1 MKSES
6 IPGWTPIN
14 FSTIAMHLF
23 SILHVI
29 GTLLVVTGGSMTLP
43 VACSLIYGENDFW
56 ALLISEGVI
65 LAMGAP
71 LWWSFRKYH
80 ELGIK
85 DGIFIATFGWILVSA
100 LSGMPFMIH
109 GAIPSFA
116 DAFFEMMSGYTTSG
130 ATILPDIESM
140 PHGLLFWRSE
150 THLLG
155 GMGFLTLTVIFLPH
169 GMGGLRIFR
178 AESSPG
184 QVITKEKFHARNR
197 DTMVR
202 LWIIYMVLN
211 IAEILL
217 LVFGGMPL
225 FDATCHAFGTVST
238 SGYSPW
244 NASIGH
250 YNNAYFDWVIIVFMF
265 LGGMTFVLFYQM
277 LKGDWR
283 SLRINTE
290 FRWYVGFMLFFCA
303 AVSWILWR
311 ENTYGLADAIRYGTF
326 QVTSL
331 LTTTGFTTADYEQ
344 WPQASQMF
352 LYAVCFIGA
361 CAGSTTSGIKV
372 VHYVVICKFGV
383 AAIKKIFFQPMSVI
397 SVRLNQRPVADA
409 IIHLSVCYFIV
420 NIFMVLAGG
429 CFMVLTDDM
438 DYVTAMSSVIATL
451 MNIGPGFGAVGPSE
465 NYAFI
470 SDAGKWFLSWNMLV
484 GRLEMFSALV
494 VFYPSF
500 WKR

>member
-1 MKSES
+1 
-6 IPGWTPIN
+6 
-14 FSTIAMHLF
+14 MHLF
-23 SILHVI
+23 PILHVF
-29 GTLLVVTGGSMTLP
+29 GTLFLVTGISMALP
-43 VACSLIYGENDFW
+43 IGCALIYQEGDLF
-56 ALLISEGVI
+56 ALIVSSVVIISLG
-65 LAMGAP
+65 LP
-71 LWWSFRKYH
+71 LWWFFRKH
-80 ELGIK
+80 HDLGIK
-85 DGIFIATFGWILVSA
+85 DGIFIAAFGWVLVSA
-100 LSGMPFMIH
+100 LSALPFIIH
-109 GAIPSFA
+109 GAIPSFT

-130 ATILPDIESM
+130 ATILADIEVV

-202 LWIIYMVLN
+202 LWIIYLVLN
-211 IAEILL
+211 IAQTLL
-217 LVFGGMPL
+217 LWLGDMSL
-225 FDATCHAFGTVST
+225 FDALCHAFGTVST
-238 SGYSPW
+238 SGYSPY

-250 YNNAYFDWVIIVFMF
+250 YDNAYYDWIIILFMF

-277 LKGDWR
+277 IRGDWHA
-283 SLRINTE
+283 LKINTE
-290 FRWYVGFMLFFCA
+290 FRWYVGFMLFFCGM
-303 AVSWILWR
+303 VTWLLWHN
-311 ENTYGLADAIRYGTF
+311 NTYGFMDALRYGSF

-344 WPQASQMF
+344 WPQAAQMF

-372 VHYVVICKFGV
+372 VHYVVLCKFMS
-383 AAIKKIFFQPMSVI
+383 AAVRKIFFQPMAII
-397 SVRLNQRPVADA
+397 SVRINQRPVDDA

-420 NIFMVLAGG
+420 NIFMILGGG
-429 CFMVLTDDM
+429 CVMVLTDDM
-438 DYVTAMSSVIATL
+438 DYLTAMSSVIATL
-451 MNIGPGFGAVGPSE
+451 MNIGPGFGAIGPSE

-470 SDAGKWFLSWNMLV
+470 SDTGKWFLSYNMLV

-494 VFYPSF
+494 IFYPSF